1 MSGETPEA
9 SRAAGLRRMYAFVGS
24 AGRRYTQS
32 RNFDFGPDLRNNVSV
47 LSPYVRHRLVSEQ
60 EVLDA
65 VLRQHSMPTAQ
76 KFVEEVFWRG
86 YFKGWMEQHPAVWE
100 DYRQAVSQQLRALE
114 SDEAALDGYAAATEG
129 RTGIECFD
137 FWVREL
143 IDTGYLHNHA
153 RMWFASIWVYTLQ
166 LPWPLGADFFL
177 RHLLDGDPA
186 SNTLSWRW
194 VCGLHTRGKTYL
206 ARVSNIANYT
216 DNRFRPEGQLAIKAP
231 PLVETR
237 VFPVQSIP
245 APQVLSGD
253 ENFGLLVTEEDCS
266 PEILLGDA
274 KPLSVIGALATRD
287 RSPLPVSQRVTDFAT
302 GAVADAVKRTSQAYG
317 VNGSLRDAE
326 DWGGMLI
333 DWATQ
338 HHLTSIVTPYAP
350 IGPVAERLAA
360 ARGLLER
367 YGVRLLQLRRPYD
380 SAVWPHA
387 GKGYFKLRQQI
398 PVILDRLELH
408 NPAPP
413 PQSLAG

>member
-1 MSGETPEA
+1 MSAETPEP
-9 SRAAGLRRMYAFVGS
+9 SRAAGLRRLYAFVGN
-24 AGRRYTQS
+24 AGRRYTKS
-32 RNFDFGPDLRNNVSV
+32 RNFDFGPELRNNVSL
-47 LSPYVRHRLVSEQ
+47 LSPYVRHRLVPEH

-65 VLRQHSMPTAQ
+65 VLRQHSLPTAH

-86 YFKGWMEQHPAVWE
+86 YFKGWLEQHPAVWD
-100 DYRQAVSQQLRALE
+100 DYRQAVSQHLRGLE
-114 SDEAALDGYAAATEG
+114 SDQAALDAYSAAIEG

-143 IDTGYLHNHA
+143 IDSGYLHNHA
-153 RMWFASIWVYTLQ
+153 RMWFASIWVYTLK

-216 DNRFRPEGQLAIKAP
+216 DNRFRPEGQLAISAP
-231 PLVETR
+231 PLVETH
-237 VFPVQSIP
+237 VFPARPIP
-245 APQVLSGD
+245 AAQILPD
-253 ENFGLLVTEEDCS
+253 NEKFGLLVTEEDCY
-266 PEILLGDA
+266 PEALLGEA
-274 KPLSVIGALATRD
+274 TPLSVIGALATRL
-287 RSPLPVSQRVTDFAT
+287 RSPLPVSQPVSDFAV

-317 VNGSLRDAE
+317 VNGALRDAE
-326 DWGGMLI
+326 DWGSMLI

-338 HHLTSIVTPYAP
+338 QHLTSIVTPYAP
-350 IGPVAERLAA
+350 TGPVAERLSAA
-360 ARGLLER
+360 KGVLER
-367 YGVRLLQLRRPYD
+367 YGVRLLQLRRSYD

-387 GKGYFKLRQQI
+387 GKGYFKLKQQI
-398 PVILDRLELH
+398 PVILDRLDLH